1 MALADQDLGV
11 WDGTDGVV
19 LSHVIAD
26 TLGEGQETIAPR
38 VHRPI
43 TTIMYTSLMLSL
55 LSFDTYRSDTTR
67 TTMHVYDMVL
77 L

>member
-43 TTIMYTSLMLSL
+43 TTIMSIMYTSLMLSYLVPIPTDLIQPEL
-55 LSFDTYRSDTTR
+55 LC
-67 TTMHVYDMVL
+67 L
-77 L
+77 